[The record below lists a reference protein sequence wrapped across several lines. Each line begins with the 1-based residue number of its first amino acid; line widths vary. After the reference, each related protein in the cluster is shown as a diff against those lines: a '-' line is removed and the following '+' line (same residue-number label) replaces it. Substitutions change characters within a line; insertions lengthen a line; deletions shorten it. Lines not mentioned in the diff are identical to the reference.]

1 MKEKKTKKRR
11 LPRIMT
17 GAADGSKTYP
27 LLPFQVR
34 AAANPIYFP
43 KRSQVIKNKQRRKRQ
58 GK

>member
-1 MKEKKTKKRR
+1 MKEKKAKKRR
-11 LPRIMT
+11 LPRIMA
-17 GAADGSKTYP
+17 GAADGSKTYT

-34 AAANPIYFP
+34 AANPIYFP